1 MTARQIDGNGWI
13 EIKGNPISKC
23 GVFQYL
29 GRSIPIAGLIPD
41 KMYNVYRSAEE
52 LSSPE
57 TIESFRLVPLIEDHA
72 MLGPKKGIP
81 AEEKGIEGTTGE
93 DVYFE
98 DPYLKANIKIFS
110 ESLSREI
117 DENEKKELS
126 LGYTCLWLLENGVYN
141 GEEYQI
147 VQRKPRGNHVA
158 VVNDGRSGS
167 DVAVLDQKENSG
179 EVHQMK
185 EEAGEKK
192 EVKDEGEEQGLTLA
206 GLHAA
211 IKAIEAK
218 LDKLSAPEK
227 AEDEIPLVKE
237 GQAKDEEPPKKD
249 EKKAEGEAKDEDKNY
264 KPAMDAAEIRKS
276 VYVELHQKNQLAEQ
290 LSEHIGV
297 FDSAEM
303 SLDEVAS
310 YGARKCKEKFGLQC
324 KKGHEISS
332 LEGFLAGKKVDKR
345 AAVGGVAMDAK
356 LKVDAIESWG
366 QIGA

>member
-29 GRSIPIAGLIPD
+29 GKSIPIAGLMPD

-52 LSSPE
+52 LSNPD
-57 TIESFRLVPLIEDHA
+57 TIESFKLVPLIEDHA
-72 MLGPKKGIP
+72 MLGPRKGIP

-110 ESLSREI
+110 ESLSHEI

-158 VVNDGRSGS
+158 VVKDGRSGS
-167 DVAVLDQKENSG
+167 DVAVLDQKESLN
-179 EVHQMK
+179 EVITMDPK
-185 EEAGEKK
+185 EKEASEKK

-206 GLHAA
+206 GLHEA
-211 IKAIEAK
+211 IKALSAK
-218 LDKLSAPEK
+218 LDKLTAAAPENK
-227 AEDEIPLVKE
+227 AQDEDPVEKKKE
-237 GQAKDEEPPKKD
+237 EGKAQDADPDKKD
-249 EKKAEGEAKDEDKNY
+249 DS
-264 KPAMDAAEIRKS
+264 KPAMDASELRKS
-276 VYVELHQKNQLAEQ
+276 IYVELNQKNQLAEQ

-303 SLDEVAS
+303 DLDEVAS
-310 YGARKCKEKFGLQC
+310 YGVQKLKLGC
-324 KKGHEISS
+324 KKGQETAV
-332 LEGFLAGKKVDKR
+332 LTGFLAGKKVDKKT
-345 AAVGGVAMDAK
+345 AVGGVVMDAK
-356 LKVDAIESWG
+356 PKVDVIENWG